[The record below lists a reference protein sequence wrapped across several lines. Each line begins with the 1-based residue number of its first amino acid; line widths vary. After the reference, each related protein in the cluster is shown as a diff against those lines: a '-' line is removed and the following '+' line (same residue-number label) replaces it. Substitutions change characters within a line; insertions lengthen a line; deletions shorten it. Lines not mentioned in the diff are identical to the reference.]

1 MAKTTKDAK
10 STRKR
15 TKVKDLPKPEQ
26 ELNEKEMKKV
36 KGGIKVYS
44 CPSRRSTEPI
54 KIYTCPSDSS
64 APKGGVE

>member
-36 KGGIKVYS
+36 KGGIKAFS
-44 CPSRRSTEPI
+44 CPSMKSAETI
-54 KIYTCPSDSS
+54 KVYMCPSDSS
-64 APKGGVE
+64 APKGGTE